1 MKTVN
6 IKSLNQLELFFKRV
20 GVKVHNL
27 NVLGYTFENVG
38 ISKSYTSSNEK
49 NIFIVKKKITLV
61 LTFNI
66 KTQKITTIHFI
77 KANTDKSILI
87 THNNNNF
94 YDYVGIDN
102 SSKTVNLSKSFKT
115 IFRNLLKEMF

>member
-6 IKSLNQLELFFKRV
+6 IKSLNQLELFFKRA

-27 NVLGYTFENVG
+27 NVLGYTSENVG

-94 YDYVGIDN
+94 YDYVGMDN
-102 SSKTVNLSKSFKT
+102 SSKTVNLSKNFKT